1 MTILNGEKLKRLE
14 DKMYK
19 MFVRVEPLELVPGAK
34 YKIGEHTGIFKS
46 RGHRA
51 YGRWFYVFYS
61 KRANRY
67 FSSTCG
73 FYKFISDKPQEK
85 MERRAVNLI
94 VRRLIGDDH
103 FEW

>member
-19 MFVRVEPLELVPGAK
+19 MFVRIEPLELIQGTK

-46 RGHRA
+46 IGYRA
-51 YGRWFYVFYS
+51 YGKWFYVFYS
-61 KRANRY
+61 KRSKRY
-67 FSSTCG
+67 FSSTCD
-73 FYKFISDKPQEK
+73 FYKFVSDNPQGK

-94 VRRLIGDDH
+94 VRRLIGDEH